1 MTLTLGTAP
10 IVADMRAVA
19 SLAVRGCGQLGPS
32 MSAETTPEPGLQAP
46 VLFLLPSDP
55 SIAFPRGRTAPEPR
69 WVREPSAGRTAA
81 RPPSHGPVP

>member
-1 MTLTLGTAP
+1 MEVVLVTLTLGSAP

-19 SLAVRGCGQLGPS
+19 SLATVRDCGQLGPR

-69 WVREPSAGRTAA
+69 W
-81 RPPSHGPVP
+81 